1 MKTIQRNNIWIVF
14 LCLFLILGSARFI
27 YSTAFKSNVSLF
39 NTSHGIKSI
48 INSVIT
54 DFDNIEFHNRRW
66 GPLGVGIVLNGI
78 KKFDPD
84 VITKKEYSKWP
95 ISSRKSYPSFVWR
108 LTQFIT
114 YGISIY
120 FLLSLVSEFQQTR
133 NKEKYYTWSAI
144 LVFASLQS
152 SAAIYDIN
160 NAGGGMFTAF
170 FIIGH
175 FYFFHKKKYF
185 FAAIFIIIGIYY
197 RLHPIVFAFP
207 YFVFACFSKN
217 HRKYVYYLFLVGTF
231 IAIISYPIQ
240 GLKYG
245 SFYPLSVIYH
255 IGSDPFTSVPVTSQ
269 EVINPLSLIYKIIN
283 GFEINR
289 NVFMPSKFLSFITYS
304 FIILFILSNILAG
317 YILSKYEYIWRNN
330 NQLRLLYLFF
340 FQIVIGYLYL
350 IFSFDVS
357 LEHLLNSLISI
368 LAPIL
373 LFSITI
379 NNLTILKNFKVIC
392 FIFFYFFGLTLV
404 GGLLP
409 ISIVSIFIPFDLI
422 DKIVGDNTA
431 HIGNYGRFIW
441 YHIPL
446 FGLLII
452 GIVTYFYSKYLLKFT
467 KSKFPGNI

>member
-1 MKTIQRNNIWIVF
+1 MKKIKRNNIWIVV
-14 LCLFLILGSARFI
+14 LCFFLILGSARFI
-27 YSTAFKSNVSLF
+27 YSTSFKSNVSLF

-66 GPLGVGIVLNGI
+66 GPIGVGIVLNGI
-78 KKFDPD
+78 KTFDPD
-84 VITKKEYSKWP
+84 VITKKEYTKWP

-120 FLLSLVSEFQQTR
+120 FLLSLISDFQPTTR
-133 NKEKYYTWSAI
+133 KEKNYNWSTI
-144 LVFASLQS
+144 LIFVSLQS

-185 FAAIFIIIGIYY
+185 FAAIFILIGIYY

-207 YFVFACFSKN
+207 FFVFACFSKN
-217 HRKYVYYLFLVGTF
+217 HRKYIYYLFLIGSF
-231 IAIISYPIQ
+231 IAIVSYPIQ
-240 GLKYG
+240 GFKYG
-245 SFYPLSVIYH
+245 SLYPLSVIYH
-255 IGSDPFTSVPVTSQ
+255 IGAEPFTSVPVTSQ
-269 EVINPLSLIYKIIN
+269 EVINPLALIYKIIN
-283 GFEINR
+283 GFQINR
-289 NVFMPSKFLSFITYS
+289 TNFIPSKFLSFITSS

-317 YILSKYEYIWRNN
+317 YILSKFENKWKNN
-330 NQLRLLYLFF
+330 DQLRLLYLFF
-340 FQIVIGYLYL
+340 FQIIIGYLYL

-357 LEHLLNSLISI
+357 IEHLLNSLISI
-368 LAPIL
+368 FAPIL

-379 NNLTILKNFKVIC
+379 NKLNSLYSLRVVG
-392 FIFFYFFGLTLV
+392 FIFFYFIGLSLV

-409 ISIVSIFIPFDLI
+409 ISIVSVIIPFDLI
-422 DKIVGDNTA
+422 DKMVGDDTT
-431 HIGNYGRFIW
+431 HIGQYGRFIW

-446 FGLLII
+446 LGLLII
-452 GIVTYFYSKYLLKFT
+452 GVVTYFYAKYLLKFS
-467 KSKFPGNI
+467 KSKFPRNI